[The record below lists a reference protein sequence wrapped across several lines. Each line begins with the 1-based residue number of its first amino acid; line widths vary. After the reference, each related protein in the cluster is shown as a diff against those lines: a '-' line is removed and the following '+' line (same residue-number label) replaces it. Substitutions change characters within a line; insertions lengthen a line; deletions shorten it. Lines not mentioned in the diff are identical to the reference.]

1 MTVTQANLQ
10 EFRSLASEI
19 RAIAVQWQ
27 PRLEAF
33 LPPPQHVVGE
43 GRDPWDPTAPYT
55 DAVVHAE
62 IQAITLKAAIDL
74 IVKDLDE
81 FLGGRPVAA
90 PTDPR
95 WDFEKDPRWD
105 PHTRTWRPA

>member
-1 MTVTQANLQ
+1 MTITEANLR
-10 EFRSLASEI
+10 EFTALASEI

-33 LPPPQHVVGE
+33 LPPPQHVIGQ
-43 GRDPWDPTAPYT
+43 GRDPDAPYT
-55 DAVVHAE
+55 DAMVHAE
-62 IQAITLKAAIDL
+62 IEAITLKATVDL
-74 IVKDLDE
+74 IVQDLDK